1 MTFQACIDIGGTF
14 TDCLVS
20 DASGRISLFKAPTTP
35 GQFHRGFIDVLHG
48 AAEGYGVS
56 PRAFMGEVEMI
67 VHGSTVSTNA
77 LVERKVVRTGVLLNE
92 GHRDILVL
100 REGPRK
106 GAFEWDIDY
115 PEPYVPQNLTRTIRG
130 RIDARG
136 REIVPFRDEDVI
148 DAVTAFRRQEVKA
161 IAVGLLW
168 SVVNPSHELRARELI
183 WKAWPDVS
191 VTLSHE
197 INPMPREYKRIIAAA
212 IDASINPIV
221 RG

>member
-20 DASGRISLFKAPTTP
+20 DARGQISLFKAATSP
-35 GQFHRGFIDVLHG
+35 GEFHRGFIDVLRN
-48 AAEGYGVS
+48 AAQGYDLS
-56 PRAFMGEVEMI
+56 PRAFMAEVEMI

-115 PEPYVPQNLTRTIRG
+115 PEPYVPQILTRTIRG

-136 REIVPFRDEDVI
+136 KEIVPFRDEDVTN
-148 DAVTAFRRQEVKA
+148 AVRAFRQQNVKA

-168 SVVNPSHELRARELI
+168 SVVNPSHELRARE
-183 WKAWPDVS
+183 
-191 VTLSHE
+191 
-197 INPMPREYKRIIAAA
+197 
-212 IDASINPIV
+212 
-221 RG
+221 